1 MLKNRYFCIRYTNNR
16 DTMFPQ
22 LFHRA
27 LLVCVLLACSVFA
40 RAQFTTLVRI
50 TDPGLIPVVD
60 TTYRFTDGNDGVR
73 LVSEDPRLNE
83 ILQSFTFYDFAM
95 LDSLSSN
102 PAVRQYFVFRFY
114 STGNRNRFRRE
125 IEARFGNSFTEWSE
139 IWKTQYYDFEHA
151 LNNKRI
157 KIVAAHSDEIYALS
171 FNLDDCIFYLQDR
184 KGNRIYESNID
195 VEVYSN
201 GRPKLDSVMKTFNIR
216 GLIPLKPDL
225 RNGDLFVAKYYVQF
239 ATKEDMCRFAEVM
252 PKLLPGKFSDM
263 AEFTKDD
270 WARNDLMLV
279 PKVRICVVE
288 YIQFDCEA
296 TFIDEFGQPIPKLH
310 VQLMGRKDVQS
321 TTNRKGNAAL
331 SAVVYNAYR
340 EHDYPHYL
348 IVSDA
353 NRGLDTFFVKCKIS
367 ERKPTDDAY
376 VDKVGREFSSKFV
389 YTMYPTSQNELK
401 NRTSKPEEISKQY
414 DNDPYS
420 YYYSGFN
427 ELNHLPYF
435 EYKVSSEAIRQY
447 FRANRKQSVDGTNLD
462 WRYGDFSEFSFLIN
476 KKGEIVK
483 ESITLISG
491 GDIQSPKNQELI
503 RLLASMPRW
512 TPAVRNGKRVECRCE
527 MYIDHLLS
535 RTSNLRLTFY
545 YLK

>member
-1 MLKNRYFCIRYTNNR
+1 
-16 DTMFPQ
+16 MFPQ

-27 LLVCVLLACSVFA
+27 LLVCVLLACSVFT

-50 TDPGLIPVVD
+50 SDPGLIPVVD
-60 TTYRFTDGNDGVR
+60 TTYRFTDGVDGVR

-125 IEARFGNSFTEWSE
+125 IEAHFGNSFTEWSE

-216 GLIPLKPDL
+216 ALIPLKPDL
-225 RNGDLFVAKYYVQF
+225 RIGDLFVAKYYVQF

-270 WARNDLMLV
+270 WARNDLMLM

-340 EHDYPHYL
+340 EHDYPYYL

-353 NRGLDTFFVKCKIS
+353 NRGLDTIYVKCKIS
-367 ERKPTDDAY
+367 RCSIQEEPGVYYDS
-376 VDKVGREFSSKFV
+376 REFSSKFV
-389 YTMYPTSQNELK
+389 YTMYPTSQNK
-401 NRTSKPEEISKQY
+401 WKKRKISEQY
-414 DNDPYS
+414 DDDSYS
-420 YYYSGFN
+420 YYDS
-427 ELNHLPYF
+427 ELNHHPYF

-447 FRANRKQSVDGTNLD
+447 FRANRKQSVGGTKLD

-503 RLLASMPRW
+503 RLLTSMPRW

-535 RTSNLRLTFY
+535 RTSNLRLKFFY
-545 YLK
+545 P